1 MPNKTAREK
10 LNKLVA
16 KRKKLNARTTAGKK
30 TILGNLRKKRIQNK
44 INKNT
49 AAISDAKKPKVTK
62 PKVTK
67 PKVTKPKV
75 TKPKVTKPKVTKP
88 KVTKPKVTK
97 PKVGDERTSEKVL
110 TKDKVKTNTTKVKT
124 NTPRP
129 TGGRGGGKP
138 KSTRRGR

>member
-67 PKVTKPKV
+67 PVVTKPV
-75 TKPKVTKPKVTKP
+75 
-88 KVTKPKVTK
+88 VTK
-97 PKVGDERTSEKVL
+97 PKVGDEYGMDE
-110 TKDKVKTNTTKVKT
+110 VKMTTKTKSKPT
-124 NTPRP
+124 TKRP

-138 KSTRRGR
+138 KPTRRGR

>member
-62 PKVTK
+62 PKV
-67 PKVTKPKV
+67 
-75 TKPKVTKPKVTKP
+75 
-88 KVTKPKVTK
+88 
-97 PKVGDERTSEKVL
+97 GDERTSEKVL

-124 NTPRP
+124 NTKRP

-138 KSTRRGR
+138 TRRGR

>member
-67 PKVTKPKV
+67 PKV
-75 TKPKVTKPKVTKP
+75 
-88 KVTKPKVTK
+88 
-97 PKVGDERTSEKVL
+97 GDERTSEKVL

-124 NTPRP
+124 NTTRP

-138 KSTRRGR
+138 KYTRRGR

>member
-62 PKVTK
+62 PV
-67 PKVTKPKV
+67 
-75 TKPKVTKPKVTKP
+75 
-88 KVTKPKVTK
+88 VTKPKVTK
-97 PKVGDERTSEKVL
+97 PKVGDEYGMDEVKVT
-110 TKDKVKTNTTKVKT
+110 TKTKSKPTTNKTKVKTNTT
-124 NTPRP
+124 RP

-138 KSTRRGR
+138 KPTRRGR

>member
-67 PKVTKPKV
+67 PVVTKPVV
-75 TKPKVTKPKVTKP
+75 TKPV
-88 KVTKPKVTK
+88 VTKPKVTK
-97 PKVGDERTSEKVL
+97 PKVGDEYGMDEVKVT
-110 TKDKVKTNTTKVKT
+110 TKTKSKPTTNKTKVKTNTT
-124 NTPRP
+124 RP

-138 KSTRRGR
+138 KPTRRGR

>member
-62 PKVTK
+62 PV
-67 PKVTKPKV
+67 
-75 TKPKVTKPKVTKP
+75 
-88 KVTKPKVTK
+88 VTKPKVTK
-97 PKVGDERTSEKVL
+97 PKVGDEYGMDEVKV
-110 TKDKVKTNTTKVKT
+110 TTKTKSKPT
-124 NTPRP
+124 TKRP

-138 KSTRRGR
+138 KPTRKGR